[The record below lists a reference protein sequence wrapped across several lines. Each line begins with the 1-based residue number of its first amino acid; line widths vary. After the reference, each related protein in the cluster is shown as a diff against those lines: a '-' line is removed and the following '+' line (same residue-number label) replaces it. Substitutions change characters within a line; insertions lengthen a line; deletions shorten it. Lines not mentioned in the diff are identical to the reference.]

1 MAIVRMTQRRVA
13 GAGLAVVLAYALWI
27 GWPYLESIVVRDA
40 AVTSWISVTAA
51 PISGYTTNPLYPG
64 ARVGSD
70 GRIATITDERADQR
84 DLAKTRAEQ
93 TRALA
98 NVAAQEAV
106 VDGLKRLLVKREQH
120 AAGFAATFGQDL
132 DAAIVGAKASLE
144 SLRERNQ
151 LAHAEVQRLTKLQS
165 SGHSSPAMLEKA
177 QSIQAAL
184 QQEISSTEASIARAA
199 KRQRAAASGVFLL
212 EDGADGNSAFQ
223 NLVDART
230 RLSQA
235 EAALTQYRAE
245 RDAAQAVLEATQR
258 AYDRSRALDI
268 VVPHNAMVWSL
279 ISGPGAPVQAG
290 APVASWVDC
299 SVMLVDVPLS
309 DVEIALLHPGAAA
322 EVVLEGERKARRG
335 SVLLTR
341 GSAGTLGAHDLA
353 AISRARRPG
362 LGQAI
367 VRLEPSAADIRA
379 CPIGHAA
386 YVDFPGVGLLQI
398 LRARLRL

>member
-1 MAIVRMTQRRVA
+1 MALVRMTQRRVA
-13 GAGLAVVLAYALWI
+13 GAGLAAVLAYALWI

-64 ARVGSD
+64 MRVGSD
-70 GRIATITDERADQR
+70 GRIATITDQRADQR
-84 DLAKTRAEQ
+84 DLARTRVEHL
-93 TRALA
+93 RAVGS
-98 NVAAQEAV
+98 VATQEAL
-106 VDGLKRLLVKREQH
+106 VDGLKRLLLKREQH
-120 AAGFAATFGQDL
+120 A
-132 DAAIVGAKASLE
+132 KE
-144 SLRERNQ
+144 SE
-151 LAHAEVQRLTKLQS
+151 
-165 SGHSSPAMLEKA
+165 
-177 QSIQAAL
+177 
-184 QQEISSTEASIARAA
+184 
-199 KRQRAAASGVFLL
+199 
-212 EDGADGNSAFQ
+212 NS
-223 NLVDART
+223 VDARM
-230 RLSQA
+230 RLNQA
-235 EAALTQYRAE
+235 EALLTQYRAE
-245 RDAAQAVLEATQR
+245 REAIQAVLDATQR

-309 DVEIALLHPGAAA
+309 DVEIALLHPGATA
-322 EVVLEGERKARRG
+322 EVVLEGERRVRQG

-341 GSAGTLGAHDLA
+341 GSAGTLGSHDLA

-367 VRLEPSAADIRA
+367 VKLDPSADDIRA

-386 YVDFPGVGLLQI
+386 YVDFPGVGIFQL

>member
-1 MAIVRMTQRRVA
+1 MAILKMTQRRVA
-13 GAGLAVVLAYALWI
+13 GAGLAVVLVYTLWI

-51 PISGYTTNPLYPG
+51 PINGYTTNPLYPG

-84 DLAKTRAEQ
+84 DLTKTRVEHL
-93 TRALA
+93 RAVGI
-98 NVAAQEAV
+98 VATQEAV
-106 VDGLKRLLVKREQH
+106 VDALKR
-120 AAGFAATFGQDL
+120 
-132 DAAIVGAKASLE
+132 
-144 SLRERNQ
+144 
-151 LAHAEVQRLTKLQS
+151 
-165 SGHSSPAMLEKA
+165 
-177 QSIQAAL
+177 
-184 QQEISSTEASIARAA
+184 
-199 KRQRAAASGVFLL
+199 
-212 EDGADGNSAFQ
+212 GNPAFQ
-223 NLVDART
+223 DSVDARI
-230 RLSQA
+230 RLNHA
-235 EAALTQYRAE
+235 EAMLTQYRAE
-245 RDAAQAVLEATQR
+245 RDAMQAVLDATQR

-268 VVPHNAMVWSL
+268 RVPRNAMVWSL

-309 DVEIALLHPGAAA
+309 DVEIALLHPGATA
-322 EVVLEGERKARRG
+322 EVVLEGERKVRQG

-341 GSAGTLGAHDLA
+341 GSAGTLGSHDLA

-367 VRLEPSAADIRA
+367 VKLEPSADDIRT

-386 YVDFPGVGLLQI
+386 YVDFPGVGIFQI